1 VTNRSGAIFDA
12 RGKERSCFNTT
23 ESPERPR
30 FAKELTLKRHRA
42 AALHDLAV
50 GVARDAS
57 RQRLGVRQPYAA
69 FIASILARPFQ
80 IGLALAGMALVL
92 SSSASENR
100 FIVDK
105 WDAKDGLPQ
114 GSVIA
119 MTQTRDGYLWL
130 GTQQGLAR
138 FDGVHFKT
146 FNDGNTPGLNSTTIT
161 KLFEDSRG
169 NLWIGTQNG
178 GVVMVD
184 NKGTLTR
191 IDVGRGAAESRL
203 LEICED
209 QAGIVYMWLSNGQLY
224 SYNDGTVGILF
235 SYCNRII
242 VENSGW
248 TWVGT
253 PSGQMHSFRHIP
265 GSKPLAFE
273 VGEEASA
280 GKIDFLLASKQG
292 GYWLFANDHIQKW
305 NSSRLDG
312 ISIPYPWTNRAGI
325 GVSAACEDRDGNLI
339 VGTSGEG
346 IYWFDASGKIERL
359 TSANPGLSHNTILSL
374 LIDREGNLWVGT
386 DGGGLNRVRRQIFDV
401 AEGGRNV
408 QSLSEDTNGVFWAV
422 SGNELVSLNHGKRS
436 AYRVEQAGVGPPRDK
451 ADGAVLVDREGIIW
465 AGNGYGG
472 ALKLRDDL
480 LRPVPESRF
489 IRGRVFT
496 LFQDRSRK
504 LWVGAQSGLAV
515 WDGSTWKPFPF
526 PNLPSSHAVHAI
538 VEDIEGNFWIGTEG
552 AGLQCLRQGRCET
565 FSRTNGLPSNNIS
578 SLYLD
583 RDGVLW
589 IGTTGGLARFARGK
603 LTAYS
608 KNEGMITD
616 SVAYIADD
624 SEGNLWLGSTAGLM
638 CVQKKELNEIAAGNT
653 KSALFRSFGEA
664 DGLPANECSSGFQPA
679 ACRASDGKLWFPTI
693 RGVASVRPTSLKFNT
708 NAPSV
713 IIESIVLD
721 GVQQNSEALHAPP
734 PGAVKISPYKERL
747 EIGFTSLH
755 LTAPLKGRFKYKLE
769 GYDSGWT
776 EKPGDIRFATYIKLP
791 PASYEFHVRACN
803 EEGRWSNSDAV
814 LAVHVLPPFWRTW
827 WFMSA
832 SAICVLW
839 MIAGS
844 VYYVS
849 TQRLH
854 RQLES
859 LRQQEALEK
868 ERARIARD
876 LHDQL
881 GANLTQVALLGE
893 MAETDKDSPEEVETH
908 AKQISQTARETTHAL
923 DEIVWTVN
931 PSNDTLDGLINY
943 VCKYAQEF
951 LAMADLRYRLE
962 VPSQLPT
969 TPISPEVRHN
979 VFLAAKE
986 SVNNVVKHASAT
998 SAWLRLQLEPH
1009 QFTLE
1014 IEDNGRGIAAADQN
1028 KGRSGLRNMRKRME
1042 DIGGKFEMT
1051 AGAEGGTKV
1060 RLTAPLNSK

>member
-1 VTNRSGAIFDA
+1 MALLLAIF
-12 RGKERSCFNTT
+12 
-23 ESPERPR
+23 
-30 FAKELTLKRHRA
+30 
-42 AALHDLAV
+42 
-50 GVARDAS
+50 
-57 RQRLGVRQPYAA
+57 
-69 FIASILARPFQ
+69 
-80 IGLALAGMALVL
+80 L
-92 SSSASENR
+92 SSPSFASDTR
-100 FIVDK
+100 FIVDRWK
-105 WDAKDGLPQ
+105 AEEGGLPQ
-114 GSVIA
+114 NVVIA

-169 NLWIGTQNG
+169 NLWVGTQNG

-184 NKGTLTR
+184 KKGTLTQ
-191 IDVGRGAAESRL
+191 INFGPGAAESRL
-203 LEICED
+203 LDICED
-209 QAGIVYMWLSNGQLY
+209 QSGIVYLWLSNAQLY
-224 SYNDGTVGILF
+224 GYKDGTVGVLLN
-235 SYCNRII
+235 YCNRIV

-273 VGEEASA
+273 VGDEAFA
-280 GKIDFLLASKQG
+280 GRLDFLVASKGG
-292 GYWLFANDHIQKW
+292 GYWRFANGQIEKW
-305 NSSRLDG
+305 NSNQPDS
-312 ISIPYPWTNRAGI
+312 ISIPYPWDTNRV
-325 GVSAACEDRDGNLI
+325 GVRVNAACEDHEGNLI
-339 VGTSGEG
+339 VGTSGDG
-346 IYWFDASGKIERL
+346 VFWFDRSGKWQRL
-359 TSANPGLSHNTILSL
+359 SGLAHNTILSL
-374 LIDREGNLWVGT
+374 LMDREGNLWVGT
-386 DGGGLNRVRRQIFDV
+386 DGRGLNRIRRQLQVFDV
-401 AEGGRNV
+401 AESERNV
-408 QSLSEDTNGVFWAV
+408 QSLCEDTNGVLWAI
-422 SGNELVSLNHGKRS
+422 SGNELVSLNHGRRS
-436 AYRVEQAGVGPPRDK
+436 AYPVEQTVPGRPHDLP
-451 ADGAVLVDREGIIW
+451 DGAVLVDSQGRIW
-465 AGNGYGG
+465 AGDGFGG
-472 ALKLRDDL
+472 VLQLRDGL
-480 LRPVPESRF
+480 LRPDPDSRF
-489 IRGRVFT
+489 IRRYVFA
-496 LFQDRSRK
+496 LFEDRTGK
-504 LWVGAQSGLAV
+504 LWLGAQNGLFV
-515 WDGSTWKPFPF
+515 RDGNTWKPFPI
-526 PNLPSSHAVHAI
+526 PNLSSSRAVHAI
-538 VEDIEGNFWIGTEG
+538 VQDAEGNLWIGTEG
-552 AGLQCLRQGRCET
+552 AGLQCLRQGGCET
-565 FSRTNGLPSNNIS
+565 LNRTNGLPSNNIS
-578 SLYLD
+578 SLFLD
-583 RDGVLW
+583 HDAVLW
-589 IGTTGGLARFARGK
+589 IGTSGGLARYSRGK

-616 SVAYIADD
+616 SIAYITEDD
-624 SEGNLWLGSTAGLM
+624 LGKLWLGSSAGLM
-638 CVQKKELNEIAAGNT
+638 CVQKKELAEIAAGKAKT
-653 KSALFRSFGEA
+653 ALFRSFGEV
-664 DGLPANECSSGFQPA
+664 DGLPSSECSGFQPG

-693 RGVASVRPTSLKFNT
+693 GGVASVKPASLTLNT
-708 NAPSV
+708 NPPPV
-713 IIESIVLD
+713 IIESILLD
-721 GVQQNSEALHAPP
+721 GVPQNPDALHAPP
-734 PGAVKISPYKERL
+734 PTAVTISPGKERL
-747 EIGFTSLH
+747 EIRFASLN

-769 GYDSGWT
+769 GFDSSWT
-776 EKPGDIRFATYIKLP
+776 EKSGDIRFAEYPKLP
-791 PASYEFHVRACN
+791 PDNYEFHVRACN
-803 EEGRWSNSDAV
+803 EDGRWSESDAV

-827 WFMSA
+827 PFISA
-832 SAICVLW
+832 SAIFLLG
-839 MIAGS
+839 MIVAS
-844 VYYVS
+844 VYFVS

-893 MAETDKDSPEEVETH
+893 MAETDKDSPQEVEAH

-962 VPSQLPT
+962 VPSRLPS

-986 SVNNVVKHASAT
+986 SVNNVVKHARAS

-1014 IEDNGRGIAAADQN
+1014 IEDNGRGVAPADEK
-1028 KGRSGLRNMRKRME
+1028 KGRSGLRNIRKRME